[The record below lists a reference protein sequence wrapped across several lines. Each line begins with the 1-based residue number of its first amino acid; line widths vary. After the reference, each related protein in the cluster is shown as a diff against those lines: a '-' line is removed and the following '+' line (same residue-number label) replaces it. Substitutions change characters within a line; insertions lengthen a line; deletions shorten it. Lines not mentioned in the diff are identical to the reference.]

1 MHRTGAAAA
10 SLDVTDELDV
20 TVEDAATAAVAQ
32 AHEHFGRLDVVI
44 NNAGFGHFG
53 LTGEIIGEITEN
65 EVRARLETNLSGALW
80 ISRTASQRTG
90 ADRRPNAPSPSR
102 TTLSC
107 TRSGTPRA
115 SNAPPADRIASAGS
129 TDP

>member
-1 MHRTGAAAA
+1 MHRGCAAA

-20 TVEDAATAAVAQ
+20 TDDYGAAAAVAE

-44 NNAGFGHFG
+44 KNAGFGHF
-53 LTGEIIGEITEN
+53 EFIEEITEN
-65 EVRARLETNLSGALW
+65 EVRARLETNLFVALW
-80 ISRTASQRTG
+80 ITQAASQRTG
-90 ADRRPNAPSPSR
+90 ADRRLNAPSPSR

-107 TRSGTPRA
+107 TRSWTPRA
-115 SNAPPADRIASAGS
+115 GNAPPADRTASAGS

>member
-1 MHRTGAAAA
+1 MHRTGAAA
-10 SLDVTDELDV
+10 SLDVTDDLDV
-20 TVEDAATAAVAQ
+20 TDEYAATAAVAQ

-53 LTGEIIGEITEN
+53 FIEEITEN

-115 SNAPPADRIASAGS
+115 SNAPPADRTASAGS